1 MRNFN
6 TRFRLLDTDRQ
17 IRLVYTFF
25 IGIIGAGFMFTLY
38 WAYTMNG
45 LSYDGVVAHYLG
57 SDSTFG
63 EPKSFY
69 ELAET
74 THFHLFTTPVVFLIL
89 VHVFFL
95 TMASAWIKVLMVY
108 TAFIGVILDLI
119 SPWLIRYVSE
129 LFSLALLF
137 GNLLMISAFLIM
149 ATVPLYEMWIL
160 NRRLTTTDE

>member
-6 TRFRLLDTDRQ
+6 TRFRLLDVDRQ

-25 IGIIGAGFMFTLY
+25 IAITGAGFMFTLY

-74 THFHLFTTPVVFLIL
+74 THFHLFTMPVVFLIL

-95 TMASAWIKVLMVY
+95 TMAPTWLKVLMTY
-108 TAFIGVILDLI
+108 AAFSGVILDLTA
-119 SPWLIRYVSE
+119 PWLIRYISE
-129 LFSLALLF
+129 LFAFALIF
-137 GNLLMISAFLIM
+137 ANLLMIGAFLIM
-149 ATVPLYEMWIL
+149 ATIPLYEMWIL
-160 NRRLTTTDE
+160 SRRLTTDE

>member
-6 TRFRLLDTDRQ
+6 TRFRLLDIDRQ

-25 IGIIGAGFMFTLY
+25 IAITGAGFMFTLY

-74 THFHLFTTPVVFLIL
+74 THFHLFTMPVVFLIL
-89 VHVFFL
+89 VLLYQSAYMVWDVFVRSMGF
-95 TMASAWIKVLMVY
+95 VY
-108 TAFIGVILDLI
+108 FQAQWVETY
-119 SPWLIRYVSE
+119 STRQY
-129 LFSLALLF
+129 
-137 GNLLMISAFLIM
+137 
-149 ATVPLYEMWIL
+149 
-160 NRRLTTTDE
+160 